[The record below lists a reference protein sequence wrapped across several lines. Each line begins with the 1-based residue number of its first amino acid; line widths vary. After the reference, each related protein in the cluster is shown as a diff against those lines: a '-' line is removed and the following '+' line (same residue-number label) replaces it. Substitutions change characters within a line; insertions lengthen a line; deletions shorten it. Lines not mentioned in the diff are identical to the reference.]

1 MTCSAQEGG
10 SAGPVS
16 PSCSPCTGVR
26 VGAQQGEVAAEGG
39 AGAGRVDAPGGG
51 RRAGPAAGAARAGAS
66 TVAENIAIGRPDA
79 TRAEVEAA
87 ARAI

>member
-66 TVAENIAIGRPDA
+66 TVMRC
-79 TRAEVEAA
+79 RS
-87 ARAI
+87 

>member
-39 AGAGRVDAPGGG
+39 AEDGGHRRVVDLVCS
-51 RRAGPAAGAARAGAS
+51 RAHDWLVLHS
-66 TVAENIAIGRPDA
+66 DTVMNA
-79 TRAEVEAA
+79 
-87 ARAI
+87 